1 MPTGPNRT
9 ADATPTGS
17 NPTADATPTGPNRT
31 ADAMPTGPN
40 PTADTMPTSANRTSD
55 AMLRVALCQCNL
67 PVGDVEGNLDR
78 IGGLIARATD
88 RGADLTVFPELSITG
103 YPPEDLLLNP
113 RFTEAAAAGAE
124 RLAASVTG
132 TVAVV
137 GLPALA
143 GDLHNAA
150 AVLAGGEVAAT
161 YRKHFLPNYAVFDE
175 QRYFARGDA
184 ALTLDLGGVRV
195 GVTICEDLW
204 YPGGP
209 GRWAAVDGGAVVL
222 VNLSGSPYHRGKGV
236 ERERMLAQRAADYGC
251 FVAFCNAV
259 GGQDEL
265 VFDGHSLV
273 IDPAGQVVARGAQFE
288 EDLLVVDLDTVSAT
302 RRRLHDPRWRQAG
315 ADRDRVRSVVIER
328 PPRPPAPPPPSEMAS
343 DRNAPVRP
351 DAPPRAP
358 DETAS
363 DENAPVRPDAP
374 PRHPEEAADDRN
386 APVRP
391 DAPPRPPEEAASDG
405 NAPVRPDAPPRHPEP
420 APRIRPLL
428 EPEAEVYRALTLG
441 TADYFRKNRFRRGV
455 LGLSGGI
462 DSALALAVAAD
473 ALGPGAVTAVSM
485 PSRFTAPASR
495 EDAREAA
502 SRLGV
507 ELLELPI
514 ADLADA
520 YDRALA
526 GPFGGAPPD
535 VAEENLQARIRGNL
549 LMALSNKFGWLV
561 LTTGNKSEMSV
572 GYATLYGDMA
582 GGFAVLKDV
591 LKGWVYRLAR
601 WRNREREVIPKAIID
616 KAPTAELRENQ
627 LDTDSLPPYDALDAV
642 LQAYVEED
650 RSPEDIAAAGHDP
663 ALVARIVALVDRAE
677 YKRRQA
683 PPGVRISVRAFGRD
697 RRLPITNRYRTS

>member
-1 MPTGPNRT
+1 M
-9 ADATPTGS
+9 AT
-17 NPTADATPTGPNRT
+17 D
-31 ADAMPTGPN
+31 PN
-40 PTADTMPTSANRTSD
+40 PTSSATGST
-55 AMLRVALCQCNL
+55 LRVALCQCNL
-67 PVGDVEGNLDR
+67 PVGDLAGNLDR
-78 IGGLIARATD
+78 IGDLIDRASA
-88 RGADLTVFPELSITG
+88 RGADLTVFPELSVTG

-113 RFTEAAAAGAE
+113 RFTETAAAGVR
-124 RLAASVTG
+124 RLAESVTG

-137 GLPALA
+137 GLPSLA

-175 QRYFARGDA
+175 QRYFARGDD
-184 ALTLDLGGVRV
+184 ALVLDLGGVRV

-222 VNLSGSPYHRGKGV
+222 VNLSGSPYHRGKGI

-273 IDPAGQVVARGAQFE
+273 IDPAGRVLARGTQFE

-315 ADRDRVRSVVIER
+315 ADRDRVRSIVLK
-328 PPRPPAPPPPSEMAS
+328 
-343 DRNAPVRP
+343 
-351 DAPPRAP
+351 
-358 DETAS
+358 TA
-363 DENAPVRPDAP
+363 
-374 PRHPEEAADDRN
+374 
-386 APVRP
+386 
-391 DAPPRPPEEAASDG
+391 APPRPPE
-405 NAPVRPDAPPRHPEP
+405 PPRRVPE
-420 APRIRPLL
+420 LL
-428 EPEAEVYRALTLG
+428 NPEAEVYRALTLG
-441 TADYFRKNRFRRGV
+441 TADYFRKNRFRHAV

-462 DSALALAVAAD
+462 DSALALTVAAD

-485 PSRFTAPASR
+485 PSRFTAAANR
-495 EDAREAA
+495 ADAGELAD
-502 SRLGV
+502 RLGV

-514 ADLADA
+514 ADLAGA

-526 GPFGGAPPD
+526 EPFGDAPPN

-601 WRNREREVIPKAIID
+601 WRNREREVIPARIIE
-616 KAPTAELRENQ
+616 KPPTAELRENQ
-627 LDTDSLPPYDALDAV
+627 LDTDSLPPYETLDAV
-642 LQAYVEED
+642 LEAYVEED

-663 ALVARIVALVDRAE
+663 ALVDRIVAMVDLAE

-697 RRLPITNRYRTS
+697 RRLPITNRYRSRAAPDVPSSTS